1 VWQVLSKASD
11 LLEQY
16 SAKNERKDWLHIAQ
30 KFFVAKLQFRCG
42 DDTAKSQ
49 ININK
54 ATLQAFL

>member
-49 ININK
+49 ININ
-54 ATLQAFL
+54 